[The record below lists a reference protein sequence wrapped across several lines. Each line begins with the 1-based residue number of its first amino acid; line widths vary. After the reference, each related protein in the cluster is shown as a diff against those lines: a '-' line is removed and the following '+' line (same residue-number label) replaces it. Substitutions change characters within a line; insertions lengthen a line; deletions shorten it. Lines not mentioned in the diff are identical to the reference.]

1 MNLSKLIEK
10 AAVELEDEQG
20 VPVTSLRD
28 RVFRGRESFG
38 ENDPLPMVSLLEPPL
53 SIERIASQPDNPN
66 AAGAWD
72 ILIQGWAVDDK
83 DNPTDPAYRLA
94 AWVVQTL
101 AKERTKMRGRPGSKN
116 YLGLGDRITE
126 IKVGAP
132 VVRPA
137 DFPSANACFYLLITL
152 QIVEDMEDPFC

>member
-1 MNLSKLIEK
+1 
-10 AAVELEDEQG
+10 
-20 VPVTSLRD
+20 
-28 RVFRGRESFG
+28 
-38 ENDPLPMVSLLEPPL
+38 MVSLLEPPL

-116 YLGLGDRITE
+116 YL
-126 IKVGAP
+126 KVGAP